1 MVLEPRDYRKD
12 ASTERKALKAQRLV
26 RACGMGTCPHAYSL
40 LCFLAC
46 LEVRKQESFSME
58 STLQTSRRLG
68 IVEGECTQNSSILMT
83 LSNIPLRLCNKYL
96 GHHHRIVKQYR
107 PIY

>member
-1 MVLEPRDYRKD
+1 MVVLEPRDYRKD

-46 LEVRKQESFSME
+46 LEVRKQENFSME
-58 STLQTSRRLG
+58 FTLQTS

-96 GHHHRIVKQYR
+96 GHHHRIVIQYR